1 MTQHRSIGFPATAL
15 IALALV
21 ACKPGADEPALSAGQ
36 AWVRAAPP
44 GVPVMAGYA
53 TLRNRSDKPIR
64 CDGVSGAD
72 FGAAEIHRTVV
83 ENGESRMLR
92 DQILEVLPGREAAFA
107 PGSFHL
113 MLFRPQRLLAIGDT
127 TALVLRCGEHQPSVE
142 FQIRNPS

>member
-1 MTQHRSIGFPATAL
+1 MKHERQAGFLSTAL
-15 IALALV
+15 IALGLI
-21 ACKPGADEPALSAGQ
+21 ACKPAPDEPMLSAEQ

-53 TLRNRSDKPIR
+53 TLRNRGDKPIR
-64 CDGVSGAD
+64 CDGVSGTD

-92 DQILEVLPGREAAFA
+92 DQILEVPAGKEAAFA

-127 TALVLRCGEHQPSVE
+127 TILVLRCGEHPLSVE